1 MGPLLVVPLGVGL
14 VVLLGLA
21 LAAGVLLARRSSAL
35 AGPGPGSGGRP
46 DEAEERYLIRRIL
59 GDTIVRSVMVPRTD
73 MVGVPADFRA
83 IDTMEV
89 VLLNGFS
96 RVPVYDAEQGVDE
109 VVGLVFARD
118 LMRVERDGTADG
130 PVTSVMRDVR
140 FVPETK
146 RVIELLEEMQAE
158 QFHMAV
164 VIDEYGGTA
173 GLVTLEDLIEE
184 LVGEIVDEFDVEDA
198 RVEPLPDG
206 SFRVNARL
214 SIDDAHD
221 LLGIRF
227 AEGDVD
233 TVGGVL
239 FQALGRIP
247 TEGETVTVDGVG
259 LRAERVQGRRI
270 QRVRVIPSS
279 PGSPS

>member
-21 LAAGVLLARRSSAL
+21 VAAGVLLARRSSVL
-35 AGPGPGSGGRP
+35 SSPGPGAGGRP

-59 GDTIVRSVMVPRTD
+59 GDTMVRSVMVPRTD

-96 RVPVYDAEQGVDE
+96 RVPVYDAEKGVDE

-118 LMRVERDGTADG
+118 LMRVERDGTADE

-198 RVEPLPDG
+198 RVEPLADG

-270 QRVRVIPSS
+270 QRVRVIPS
-279 PGSPS
+279 